1 MAMVDRIRQLLSV
14 KPGLTSEQIGSILA
28 YPEQDVE
35 RTLRTTLRGEVF
47 NINGRFSLSPS
58 VEHLG
63 IRPQS
68 ISGEHGTAPQPIFE
82 RGDTVRLRADL
93 NQEGIVRNVD
103 AESNGSY
110 QVFFNQR
117 HIAWY
122 NEEELVP
129 VEEPVERHT
138 IGRDKFISNLA
149 LVKIHGR
156 FSDVLY
162 SYLASR
168 TVVQPHQFRPVA
180 KFLESTDARLLIAD
194 EVGLGKTIE
203 AGIIYLEM
211 KARTNLEKFLVVCP
225 SRLRDK
231 WESEFRDRFGETLK
245 KWDKR
250 DFQDFLDKV
259 ERGEQPRLRAV
270 VAIESIRDKMISS
283 RIAALGVR
291 FDLVVVDE
299 AHHMR
304 NRGTLT
310 NELGH
315 VLSDAADAM
324 LLLTATPINL
334 GNEDLF
340 HLLNILSEG
349 DFPDMRTFESLR
361 EPSEVINQA
370 IRSLGPNPD
379 EQGECLE
386 QLMRL
391 TESSIGQQIAEY
403 DPDYEHAKARLEAGT
418 QLSLEEVAELKNKLT
433 AVSPLSRI
441 LNRTRKRDVP
451 DSGAMRE
458 AYTQPCS
465 LTQAEMDFYD
475 EYLSYVKLDYMLR
488 NQEMPIGFVLVMKE
502 RQAASCLV
510 AVRNALRTGS
520 FNSLSGYEG
529 LDSEIDYEPNEL
541 DGSMQRATIRSRI
554 ASEEEPELQAQRD
567 ASLAKLQEI
576 GNSIGE
582 ADSKFDSFLRILR
595 EIQTNEPEA
604 KILVFSSFKPTL
616 RHIERQLH
624 AEKAWITGGVRLLT
638 GDVPMDDRTALIE
651 QFKVAKGFSVL
662 LLSEVGSE
670 GLDFQFTDILINYDL
685 PWNPMRVEQRI
696 GRIDRFGQQSDK
708 VRIYSLLLNNTI
720 ETRVLG
726 RLYERIGVFRE
737 SIGEL
742 EPILGEIVK
751 QLTKDMFAPNLSE
764 TQKVARADRE
774 LNAIEAKRIAH
785 RNLNELEDR
794 LMGQDILLSRETDER
809 VNRGLFF
816 SEEELRTLLVAGLK
830 ERYGR
835 AHLTKIEGGYF
846 TLRPNARLPEDVI
859 TYCRT
864 TNRPASR
871 LEIRMRNDLH
881 DGELVLT
888 FRGDLAHNHPTVHLL
903 NSDHPL
909 IRFAAAAFSDTETAA
924 LSLLYLQDSS
934 WEKGTY
940 PFFIYRVDT
949 QAIDPRTE
957 LVAVV
962 MDENWNLRDDL
973 AAGLLGRIAETTD
986 WIAESP
992 SDIIAAWDSY
1002 LSKANNELV
1011 SKRRLMHETAKRR
1024 NDTLLNGRR
1033 VAIRDTYSVKLN
1045 RIQEKLD
1052 QTTNANIR
1060 RMHEGEIRNRTS
1072 DRDYKLQEL
1081 EAKRDVSVGSELLL
1095 QGVIMVSNPGE
1106 TDNIHP
1112 ISTPA
1117 NAEGFR
1123 LVPNRSTLEPGM
1135 DDPRVMKQILADEDT
1150 ERYLRARTD
1159 VR

>member
-1 MAMVDRIRQLLSV
+1 MAMVDRIRQLLSM
-14 KPGLTSEQIGSILA
+14 KPGLTAEQITGILA

-35 RTLRTTLRGEVF
+35 RILRTTLRGEVF
-47 NINGRFSLSPS
+47 NINGRFSLNPSP
-58 VEHLG
+58 EHQA
-63 IRPQS
+63 IRSQQL
-68 ISGEHGTAPQPIFE
+68 SGNSDSATLPAFE
-82 RGDTVRLRADL
+82 RGDAVRLRADL
-93 NQEGIVRNVD
+93 NQKGVVIDVD
-103 AESNGSY
+103 ALAEGGGSY
-110 QVFFNQR
+110 RVFFSQH

-122 NEEELVP
+122 NEEELIP
-129 VEEPVERHT
+129 VEEPVGRHI
-138 IGRDKFISNLA
+138 IGRDDFIKNLA
-149 LVKIHGR
+149 LVKMRGQ

-168 TVVQPHQFRPVA
+168 TIVQPHQFRPVA
-180 KFLESTDARLLIAD
+180 KFLESANARLLIAD

-211 KARTNLEKFLVVCP
+211 KARTNLERFLVVCP

-250 DFQDFLDKV
+250 DVQDFLDKI
-259 ERGEQPRLRAV
+259 ERGEQPRFRAV
-270 VAIESIRDKMISS
+270 VAIESIRDRLVSS
-283 RIAALGVR
+283 RIASLGVR

-349 DFPDMRTFESLR
+349 EFPDVGTFEGLR
-361 EPSEVINQA
+361 EPSEVINRA

-379 EQGECLE
+379 QQGESLE
-386 QLMRL
+386 QLMKL
-391 TESSIGQQIAEY
+391 ADSSIGQQIAEY
-403 DPDYEHAKARLEAGT
+403 HPDYEHAKARLEAGG
-418 QLSLEEVAELKNKLT
+418 QLSLEEVAELKNRLT
-433 AVSPLSRI
+433 AVSPLSRV

-465 LTQAEMDFYD
+465 LTRDEVDFYN
-475 EYLSYVKLDYMLR
+475 EYLNYVKLEYMLR

-510 AVRNALRTGS
+510 AVRNSLRTGYS
-520 FNSLSGYEG
+520 DSLVDYEG
-529 LDSEIDYEPNEL
+529 LDSELDFESDEL
-541 DGSMQRATIRSRI
+541 EGSTEGPLTRSRAT
-554 ASEEEPELQAQRD
+554 SEKKSELQACRD
-567 ASLAKLQEI
+567 ASLARLQEI
-576 GNSIGE
+576 GESMGDT
-582 ADSKFDSFLRILR
+582 DSKFDSFLRILH
-595 EIQTNEPEA
+595 EAHLNEPGA
-604 KILVFSSFKPTL
+604 KILVFSSFKATL
-616 RHIERQLH
+616 RYIERQLR
-624 AEKAWITGGVRLLT
+624 AEIAWITGGVRLLT

-651 QFKVAKGFSVL
+651 QFRTAKGFSVL

-708 VRIYSLLLNNTI
+708 VRVYSLLLNDTI

-751 QLTKDMFAPNLSE
+751 QLTQGMFAPNLSE
-764 TQKVARADRE
+764 AQRTERVERE

-816 SEEELRTLLVAGLK
+816 SEGELRTLLVTGLEK
-830 ERYGR
+830 RYGR
-835 AHLTKIEGGYF
+835 AHLTATEDGYF
-846 TLRPNARLPEDVI
+846 VLRPNARLPEDVI
-859 TYCRT
+859 TYCRNV
-864 TNRPASR
+864 NRPPSR
-871 LEIRMRNDLH
+871 LEVRMRNDLEN
-881 DGELVLT
+881 GELALT
-888 FRGDLAHNHPTVHLL
+888 FKGDLAHNHPTVHLL

-909 IRFAAAAFSDTETAA
+909 VQFAAATFPDVENTDLGVLRLPNGNWDT
-924 LSLLYLQDSS
+924 
-934 WEKGTY
+934 GRY
-940 PFFIYRVDT
+940 PFFIYRLDI
-949 QAIDPRTE
+949 QAIDSRTE
-957 LVAVV
+957 LVTVV
-962 MDENWNLRDDL
+962 MDENWNLCNHL
-973 AAGLLGRIAETTD
+973 AAGLLGCVADATD
-986 WIAESP
+986 WAADAP
-992 SDIIAAWDSY
+992 ANIINDWDSY
-1002 LSKANNELV
+1002 LLKANNELV
-1011 SKRRLMHETAKRR
+1011 NKRRMTHEVTQRR

-1033 VAIRDTYSVKLN
+1033 IAIWDTYSVKLN
-1045 RIQEKLD
+1045 RIQEKLS

-1060 RMHEGEIRNRTS
+1060 RMHEGEIRNRTA
-1072 DRDYKLQEL
+1072 DRDYKLREL
-1081 EAKRDVSVGSELLL
+1081 ETKREVSVGSELLL
-1095 QGVIMVSNPGE
+1095 QGIIMVGDPDE
-1106 TDNIHP
+1106 MADIQP
-1112 ISTPA
+1112 EFQLI
-1117 NAEGFR
+1117 
-1123 LVPNRSTLEPGM
+1123 PNRSALEPGM
-1135 DDPRVMKQILADEDT
+1135 DDPKAMKQLLEDEDT
-1150 ERYLRARTD
+1150 EFHFRAQVD
-1159 VR
+1159 V

>member
-1 MAMVDRIRQLLSV
+1 MVDRIRQLLSV
-14 KPGLTSEQIGSILA
+14 KPGLTAEQIAGILA

-47 NINGRFSLSPS
+47 NINSRFSLKPATEHRGTPS
-58 VEHLG
+58 QLA
-63 IRPQS
+63 
-68 ISGEHGTAPQPIFE
+68 SGEHDITSQPAFE
-82 RGDTVRLRADL
+82 RGQEVRLRADL
-93 NQEGIVRNVD
+93 NQKGAVIDVD
-103 AESNGSY
+103 ANAGSY
-110 QVFFNQR
+110 RVFFSQH
-117 HIAWY
+117 HISWY
-122 NEEELVP
+122 NEEELIP
-129 VEEPVERHT
+129 VEEPVGRH
-138 IGRDKFISNLA
+138 IVGRDEFIRNLA
-149 LVKIHGR
+149 LVKIRGR
-156 FSDVLY
+156 FSDILY

-168 TVVQPHQFRPVA
+168 TIVQPHQFRPVA
-180 KFLESTDARLLIAD
+180 KFLESADARLLIAD

-245 KWDKR
+245 KMDKR
-250 DFQDFLDKV
+250 DFQDFLDKI

-283 RIAALGVR
+283 RIASLGVR
-291 FDLVVVDE
+291 FDLIVVDE

-349 DFPDMRTFESLR
+349 EFPDMGTFEGLR

-370 IRSLGPNPD
+370 IRLLGPDPD
-379 EQGECLE
+379 QQGECLE

-403 DPDYEHAKARLEAGT
+403 HPDYEHVKARLEAGF
-418 QLSLEEVAELKNKLT
+418 QLSLEDIAELKNKLA
-433 AVSPLSRI
+433 AVSPLSRV

-458 AYTQPCS
+458 AYTQPCN
-465 LTQAEMDFYD
+465 LTQDEMDFYN
-475 EYLSYVKLDYMLR
+475 EYINYVKLDYMLR

-510 AVRNALRTGS
+510 AVRNSLRTES
-520 FNSLSGYEG
+520 SNSLIGYEG
-529 LDSEIDYEPNEL
+529 LDSELDFESDEL
-541 DGSMQRATIRSRI
+541 DESIARTMTRSRI
-554 ASEEEPELQAQRD
+554 RGETNPELQAERD
-567 ASLAKLQEI
+567 ASLDRLQEI
-576 GNSIGE
+576 GKSIGD

-595 EIQTNEPEA
+595 EVHANEPEA

-616 RHIERQLH
+616 RHIEHQLR

-651 QFKVAKGFSVL
+651 QFKTAKGFSVL

-751 QLTKDMFAPNLSE
+751 HLTQNMFAPNLSE
-764 TQKVARADRE
+764 TQKTERAERE
-774 LNAIEAKRIAH
+774 LNAIEAKRIAY
-785 RNLNELEDR
+785 RNLSELEDR

-816 SEEELRTLLVAGLK
+816 SEEELRTLLVTGLE

-835 AHLTKIEGGYF
+835 AHLTTTEDGYF
-846 TLRPNARLPEDVI
+846 LLRPNARLPEDII
-859 TYCRT
+859 TYCRNV
-864 TNRPASR
+864 NRPPSR
-871 LEIRMRNDLH
+871 LEVRMRNDLES
-881 DGELVLT
+881 GELSLT
-888 FRGDLAHNHPTVHLL
+888 FKGNLAHNHPTVHLL

-909 IRFAAAAFSDTETAA
+909 IQFAAAAFPNTESAD
-924 LSLLYLQDSS
+924 LGVLHLPDSN
-934 WEKGTY
+934 WERGRY
-940 PFFIYRVDT
+940 PFFIYRVDI
-949 QAIDPRTE
+949 QAIDSRTE

-962 MDENWNLRDDL
+962 MDEDWNLRDDL
-973 AAGLLGRIAETTD
+973 AAGLLGRITGAADWTAEPPVNIITD
-986 WIAESP
+986 W
-992 SDIIAAWDSY
+992 DDY
-1002 LSKANNELV
+1002 LLKANNELV
-1011 SKRRLMHETAKRR
+1011 DKRRVMHETTKRR

-1033 VAIRDTYSVKLN
+1033 IAIWDTYDVKLN

-1052 QTTNANIR
+1052 QATNANIR
-1060 RMHEGEIRNRTS
+1060 RMHEGEIRNRTA

-1081 EAKRDVSVGSELLL
+1081 EMKREVSVGSDLLL
-1095 QGVIMVSNPGE
+1095 QGVIMVGDPGE
-1106 TDNIHP
+1106 ADDMQSVDSPPVI
-1112 ISTPA
+1112 
-1117 NAEGFR
+1117 EEFQ

-1135 DDPRVMKQILADEDT
+1135 DDPEAMKQVLEDEDVKLH
-1150 ERYLRARTD
+1150 LRAQDRRAT
-1159 VR
+1159 